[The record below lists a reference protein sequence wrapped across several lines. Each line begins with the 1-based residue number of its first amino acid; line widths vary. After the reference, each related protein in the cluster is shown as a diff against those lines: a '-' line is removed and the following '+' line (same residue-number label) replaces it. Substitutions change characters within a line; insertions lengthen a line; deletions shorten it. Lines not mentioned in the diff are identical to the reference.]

1 MLVDALFSAYI
12 KYRLRSIEVYR
23 DFPLE
28 SQRKV
33 LSQLVTAGQR
43 TNFGKIHNFDSI
55 DSTPNFKQLVPLQDY
70 STLEPYI
77 IQAIHGAWP
86 E

>member
-55 DSTPNFKQLVPLQDY
+55 DSTPNFKQLLWDKDTEMLSEY
-70 STLEPYI
+70 
-77 IQAIHGAWP
+77 
-86 E
+86 